1 MAASACRDNLIAQ
14 AAHPQPP
21 GLSCQRNLTYNPSTA
36 STLNDDACRIECM
49 YKGERLN
56 SISHLI
62 GAVLAL
68 AGGAVLVT
76 FAAMDG
82 DACKIISYSVY
93 GFTLFLLYLVSTLYH
108 SLAAGPAKRAFQV
121 LDHQAIYLLIAGTY
135 TPFTLVALKGTLGWW
150 MFGAIWGLAVFGIL
164 LDALPRKG
172 PRVVPVIVYLVMG
185 WLCLFALDS
194 ILTTLPPEGFR
205 WLLVGGI
212 FYTSGIVFYILDHW
226 CSWCHGI
233 WHLFVLA
240 GSVSHYFAILLF
252 L

>member
-1 MAASACRDNLIAQ
+1 
-14 AAHPQPP
+14 
-21 GLSCQRNLTYNPSTA
+21 
-36 STLNDDACRIECM
+36 M

-68 AGGAVLVT
+68 SGGAVLIV

-82 DACKIISYSVY
+82 DIRRIISFSIY
-93 GFTLFLLYLVSTLYH
+93 GFTLFLLYLISTIYH
-108 SLAAGPAKRAFQV
+108 SLPGPAKRVFQV

-135 TPFTLVALKGTLGWW
+135 TPFTLVVLHGTLAWW
-150 MFGAIWGLAVFGIL
+150 MFGAIWGLAAVGII

-172 PRVVPVIVYLVMG
+172 ARVVPIIIYLVMG
-185 WLCLFALDS
+185 WLCLFAMGP
-194 ILTTLPPEGFR
+194 ILAVLPPAGFR
-205 WLLVGGI
+205 WLLAGGI
-212 FYTSGIVFYILDHW
+212 FYTSGIVFFILDHW
-226 CSWCHGI
+226 YPRCHGI

-240 GSVSHYFAILLF
+240 GSACHYFAILLY